1 MKKILFLILCGIVLS
16 GCVDTTQPNDSLD
29 FQEQISE
36 LLEEN
41 RDLRTENR
49 ELEEKLNAKDIE
61 YDIATDALRQQLNN
75 REDHIEEL
83 EAELGLLD
91 PTLPHSDVLQLLLNY
106 SFEIFYAYHTNNE
119 MMIDYLITDESEL
132 LSIDDEEFTFSLE
145 TLVFED
151 ISVLEEDMVEVIFAE
166 VNDKSQINYRFV
178 FEKYEDQ
185 WKLVNFTRQ

>member
-61 YDIATDALRQQLNN
+61 YDIATDALLYKVN
-75 REDHIEEL
+75 
-83 EAELGLLD
+83 
-91 PTLPHSDVLQLLLNY
+91 
-106 SFEIFYAYHTNNE
+106 
-119 MMIDYLITDESEL
+119 
-132 LSIDDEEFTFSLE
+132 LSRNIG
-145 TLVFED
+145 
-151 ISVLEEDMVEVIFAE
+151 VI
-166 VNDKSQINYRFV
+166 
-178 FEKYEDQ
+178 
-185 WKLVNFTRQ
+185 